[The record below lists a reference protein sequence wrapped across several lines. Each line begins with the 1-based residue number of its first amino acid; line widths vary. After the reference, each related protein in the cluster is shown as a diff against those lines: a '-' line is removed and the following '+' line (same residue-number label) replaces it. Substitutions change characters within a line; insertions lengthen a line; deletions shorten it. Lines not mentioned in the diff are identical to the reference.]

1 MAYKTKFIDS
11 IRFMAI
17 SLSNLADKLAKDLHN
32 SKCKD
37 QKPCLEY
44 VKVYDKWLIFKC
56 LECNKNPKKRFKKD
70 LVKISANTYKFYDGD
85 INKFC

>member
-1 MAYKTKFIDS
+1 MIIKELAEGFEGKFECLVENTEKYINFSVPIDKEHKNDKKMAYKTKFIDS

-17 SLSNLADKLAKDLHN
+17 SLSKLADKLAKDLHN

-44 VKVYDKWLIFKC
+44 VKI
-56 LECNKNPKKRFKKD
+56 
-70 LVKISANTYKFYDGD
+70 
-85 INKFC
+85 

>member
-17 SLSNLADKLAKDLHN
+17 SLSNLAGKLAKDLHN

-44 VKVYDKWLIFKC
+44 VKV
-56 LECNKNPKKRFKKD
+56 
-70 LVKISANTYKFYDGD
+70 
-85 INKFC
+85 